1 MKRKDVVMS
10 KMDIEISRT
19 MTINAGNFNAFKPT
33 VSIVLH
39 EIDVKNL
46 KHIYERMS
54 DIVDS
59 LLAKEIIKLH
69 DEMSTL
75 QKIGVDKYCSELKNQ
90 ESSINE
96 SIENSER
103 N

>member
-1 MKRKDVVMS
+1 MP
-10 KMDIEISRT
+10 KMDIEISRS

-46 KHIYERMS
+46 KPIYDRIS

-59 LLAKEIIKLH
+59 LLAKEIMKLH
-69 DEMSTL
+69 DEISTI
-75 QKIGVDKYCSELKNQ
+75 QKIGIDKYCAELKKQ
-90 ESSINE
+90 ENIINE
-96 SIENSER
+96 SIDNSQR
-103 N
+103 D